1 MSGRVLFLLGA
12 THQRTPLAVREKLAL
27 AGEAAEAMRVELR
40 ALPGLAEFV
49 VLNTCNRVE
58 FYGVGESAE
67 TVAAVERAFCARQ
80 QFDLEE
86 FGRFRLRLTGCEAV
100 QHLLEVAGG
109 LDSQMLGETEIFGQV
124 KAAYAEAQSRG
135 FAGPVLH
142 RVFQKAFQAAK
153 AVRTETAITSGQ
165 VSVASVA
172 VELALDIYGALE
184 PARVLLLGAGEIG
197 EKTAR
202 AFQSRG
208 AGRLDVASRHI
219 ERAAQLAEGL
229 GAAALSLGQAVARL
243 GEYDIVVCCTAAPEA
258 VLHVA
263 EVERAMAGRAS
274 RPLLLADLA
283 MPRDVAS
290 AVGELPGV
298 YLYNLD
304 DLARIADENSRA
316 RACEVA
322 RARAM
327 LETRAAALWVKVQE
341 SLGAGVETGSGSI
354 ELPSRAAS

>member
-1 MSGRVLFLLGA
+1 MSGRVLFLIGA
-12 THQRTPLAVREKLAL
+12 THQRTPLEVREKLAL
-27 AGEAAEAMRVELR
+27 AGEAAEAMRADLR
-40 ALPGLAEFV
+40 GLPGLAEFV

-58 FYGVGESAE
+58 FYGVGAGAE
-67 TVAAVERAFCARQ
+67 TVEAVERAFCTRQ
-80 QFDLEE
+80 RFDLEE
-86 FGRFRLRLTGCEAV
+86 FRSFRLRLTGCEAV

-202 AFQSRG
+202 AFLSRG

-229 GAAALSLGQAVARL
+229 GAAALALDRAVARL
-243 GEYDIVVCCTAAPEA
+243 GEYDIVVCCTASPVA

-263 EVERAMAGRAS
+263 EVERVMEARAS
-274 RPLLLADLA
+274 RPLLLVDMA
-283 MPRDVAS
+283 MPRDVEGQ
-290 AVGELPGV
+290 VGDLPGV

-316 RACEVA
+316 RCAEVSKA
-322 RARAM
+322 RAILQARA
-327 LETRAAALWVKVQE
+327 ETLWEKAQSGLAACA
-341 SLGAGVETGSGSI
+341 
-354 ELPSRAAS
+354 